1 MKFDSIFLFLFWK
14 ISIFYIIVACPFDK
28 WLINFIKGKLECFK
42 NSNHLHDPSSRRK
55 ATQRISKI
63 GLVEITCNS
72 RLVVAFCATKFTV
85 PPGVSTPERI
95 LLSWV
100 LKLYVFLHNW
110 KLEIIIV
117 APSGTSRY
125 GTKPYES
132 ALGDRPHLC
141 KDLFGK

>member
-1 MKFDSIFLFLFWK
+1 MK
-14 ISIFYIIVACPFDK
+14 ISIFYIIVVCPFDK
-28 WLINFIKGKLECFK
+28 WLINFMESWTVLRIRIT
-42 NSNHLHDPSSRRK
+42 NSRFIVEKKSNLAYFQDRFRRNY
-55 ATQRISKI
+55 
-63 GLVEITCNS
+63 CNP

-85 PPGVSTPERI
+85 PPRVSTPERI

-125 GTKPYES
+125 GMKPYES
-132 ALGDRPHLC
+132 ALRDRPHLC
-141 KDLFGK
+141 KDLFRK